1 MKLVNI
7 GFGNLVSADKVVA
20 VVSPESAPIK
30 RMVQEAKER
39 GVLIDATFGR
49 RTKAVLIMDSDN
61 VVLSAILPET
71 VAGRFNGKEEPAP
84 EEEENMDKGL
94 LLVISA
100 PSGGGKGTIL
110 QELFAQDEN
119 LRLSVSATTRGPRPG
134 EEHGKQYYFLSRE
147 EFEGLIQEGK
157 MLEHAEYVG
166 NYYGTPRQ
174 PVEDWMDQGH
184 DVVLEIEVKGGAQV
198 KQLMPEC
205 VSIFILPPSMKVLEK
220 RLRGRGT
227 EDEETIQKRLAKARE
242 EIPHAKDYDYIV
254 YNDALED
261 AVSDL
266 RAIIKAEKLKFSR
279 NTNSIE
285 RVLEDA
291 ETVR

>member
-1 MKLVNI
+1 
-7 GFGNLVSADKVVA
+7 
-20 VVSPESAPIK
+20 
-30 RMVQEAKER
+30 
-39 GVLIDATFGR
+39 
-49 RTKAVLIMDSDN
+49 
-61 VVLSAILPET
+61 
-71 VAGRFNGKEEPAP
+71 
-84 EEEENMDKGL
+84 MDKGL

-198 KQLMPEC
+198 KQLMPEG

>member
-1 MKLVNI
+1 MSK
-7 GFGNLVSADKVVA
+7 GNLFIVT
-20 VVSPESAPIK
+20 
-30 RMVQEAKER
+30 
-39 GVLIDATFGR
+39 G
-49 RTKAVLIMDSDN
+49 
-61 VVLSAILPET
+61 
-71 VAGRFNGKEEPAP
+71 
-84 EEEENMDKGL
+84 
-94 LLVISA
+94 
-100 PSGGGKGTIL
+100 PSGAGKGTVL
-110 QELFAQDEN
+110 GRVMPSMEDLHY
-119 LRLSVSATTRGPRPG
+119 SVSATTRAPREG
-134 EEHGKQYYFLSRE
+134 EEDGVNYYFLRKE
-147 EFEGLIQEGK
+147 QFLEMIGQGAF
-157 MLEHAEYVG
+157 LEHAEYVG

>member
-1 MKLVNI
+1 MKLI
-7 GFGNLVSADKVVA
+7 FLGPPGA
-20 VVSPESAPIK
+20 
-30 RMVQEAKER
+30 
-39 GVLIDATFGR
+39 
-49 RTKAVLIMDSDN
+49 
-61 VVLSAILPET
+61 
-71 VAGRFNGKEEPAP
+71 
-84 EEEENMDKGL
+84 
-94 LLVISA
+94 
-100 PSGGGKGTIL
+100 GKGTL
-110 QELFAQDEN
+110 LGLLREQDDRLFY
-119 LRLSVSATTRGPRPG
+119 SISATTRAPRPG
-134 EEHGKQYYFLSRE
+134 ETDGVQYYFLTKADFE
-147 EFEGLIQEGK
+147 EKIAQNAF
-157 MLEHAEYVG
+157 LEHARYVD
-166 NYYGTPRQ
+166 NYYGTLEA
-174 PVEDWMDQGH
+174 PVNEKLDEGY
-184 DVVLEIEVKGGAQV
+184 DVILEIEVQGAMQV
-198 KQLMPEC
+198 HEKRPDAVM
-205 VSIFILPPSMKVLEK
+205 VFIAPPSFEELAA

>member
-1 MKLVNI
+1 
-7 GFGNLVSADKVVA
+7 
-20 VVSPESAPIK
+20 
-30 RMVQEAKER
+30 
-39 GVLIDATFGR
+39 
-49 RTKAVLIMDSDN
+49 
-61 VVLSAILPET
+61 
-71 VAGRFNGKEEPAP
+71 
-84 EEEENMDKGL
+84 
-94 LLVISA
+94 
-100 PSGGGKGTIL
+100 
-110 QELFAQDEN
+110 
-119 LRLSVSATTRGPRPG
+119 
-134 EEHGKQYYFLSRE
+134 
-147 EFEGLIQEGK
+147 
-157 MLEHAEYVG
+157 
-166 NYYGTPRQ
+166 
-174 PVEDWMDQGH
+174 
-184 DVVLEIEVKGGAQV
+184 
-198 KQLMPEC
+198 
-205 VSIFILPPSMKVLEK
+205 MKVLEK

>member
-1 MKLVNI
+1 
-7 GFGNLVSADKVVA
+7 
-20 VVSPESAPIK
+20 
-30 RMVQEAKER
+30 
-39 GVLIDATFGR
+39 
-49 RTKAVLIMDSDN
+49 
-61 VVLSAILPET
+61 
-71 VAGRFNGKEEPAP
+71 
-84 EEEENMDKGL
+84 
-94 LLVISA
+94 
-100 PSGGGKGTIL
+100 
-110 QELFAQDEN
+110 
-119 LRLSVSATTRGPRPG
+119 
-134 EEHGKQYYFLSRE
+134 
-147 EFEGLIQEGK
+147 

-174 PVEDWMDQGH
+174 PVEDWMEQGH

-198 KQLMPEC
+198 KRLMPEC

-227 EDEETIQKRLAKARE
+227 EEEERLAKARE

-266 RAIIKAEKLKFSR
+266 RAIIQAEKLRFCR

-291 ETVR
+291 ETVC